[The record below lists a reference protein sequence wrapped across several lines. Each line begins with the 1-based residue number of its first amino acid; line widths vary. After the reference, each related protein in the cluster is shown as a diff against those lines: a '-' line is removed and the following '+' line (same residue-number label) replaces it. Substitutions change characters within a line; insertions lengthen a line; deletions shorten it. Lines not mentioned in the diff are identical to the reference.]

1 MLSNS
6 CWRRKKS
13 SLSFRKSTYITAPCA
28 YKTYYSTAAP
38 YRNASEQAPAFVDA
52 EFAQWFTWCI
62 LQTLRQ
68 FSLQQTVIAELAG
81 VRLHEDDLIEST
93 YARVDEYAVQA
104 AISVC

>member
-28 YKTYYSTAAP
+28 YKTYISTAAP

-68 FSLQQTVIAELAG
+68 FYLQTVIAELAG
-81 VRLHEDDLIEST
+81 VRHHEDDLIESI
-93 YARVDEYAVQA
+93 YSRVDEYAVQA

>member
-13 SLSFRKSTYITAPCA
+13 SLSFRKSTYITAPPA
-28 YKTYYSTAAP
+28 YQTYYSSTAAL
-38 YRNASEQAPAFVDA
+38 YRNASEQSSFVDA

-68 FSLQQTVIAELAG
+68 FYLQTVIAELAG
-81 VRLHEDDLIEST
+81 VRHHEDDLIEST